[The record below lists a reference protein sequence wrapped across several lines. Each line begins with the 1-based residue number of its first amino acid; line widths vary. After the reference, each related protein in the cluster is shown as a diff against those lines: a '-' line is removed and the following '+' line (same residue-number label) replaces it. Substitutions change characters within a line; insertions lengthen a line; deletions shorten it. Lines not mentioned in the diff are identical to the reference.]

1 MPDLHPRLA
10 REARTIEAMI
20 DLYCRDQHAAGNALC
35 PEGLC
40 PECQELL
47 DYARQRLDKCP
58 FGEGKTTCA
67 NCRIHCYKPAMRQ
80 RIRVVMRYA
89 GPRMLYRHPVLAVR
103 HLMDGRKKEATRRP
117 RPAAERVESE

>member
-1 MPDLHPRLA
+1 MPDLHPRLT

-20 DLYCRDQHAAGNALC
+20 YLYCRDRH
-35 PEGLC
+35 ETRVGLC

-67 NCRIHCYKPAMRQ
+67 NCRVHCYKPAMRE
-80 RIRVVMRYA
+80 RVRVVMRYA
-89 GPRMLYRHPVLAVR
+89 GPRMLARHPVLAVR
-103 HLMDGRKKEATRRP
+103 HLLDGRRKVATRKP
-117 RPAAERVESE
+117 RPARTPAAEKVRSE

>member
-1 MPDLHPRLA
+1 MPDLHPRLT

-20 DLYCRDQHAAGNALC
+20 YLYCRDRH
-35 PEGLC
+35 ETRVGLC

-67 NCRIHCYKPAMRQ
+67 NCRVHCYKPAMRE
-80 RIRVVMRYA
+80 RVRLVMRYA
-89 GPRMLYRHPVLAVR
+89 GPRMLVRHPALTLR
-103 HLMDGRKKEATRRP
+103 HLLDGLRKEPAGHGRPGRIRSPEAGKAKE
-117 RPAAERVESE
+117 